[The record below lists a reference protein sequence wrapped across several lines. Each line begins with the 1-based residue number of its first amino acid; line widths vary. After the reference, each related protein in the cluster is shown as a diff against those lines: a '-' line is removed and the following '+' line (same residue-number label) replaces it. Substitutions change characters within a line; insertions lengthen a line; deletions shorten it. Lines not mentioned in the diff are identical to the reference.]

1 MQTDRECSIIIS
13 SYPVTQ
19 NFEKSFFLSEK
30 AVSST
35 TEAVG
40 LGEGKEQK
48 ENKRKTFFSHWD
60 KIFKN

>member
-35 TEAVG
+35 AEAVG
-40 LGEGKEQK
+40 LGMRTRRKRAKGK
-48 ENKRKTFFSHWD
+48 
-60 KIFKN
+60 